1 MNHFSEI
8 DKDIT
13 HSEKDIFD
21 LVFFPEKFLI
31 IDRTKLLNCSR
42 YVGLIKFYTEL
53 KNQLNTIKITPA
65 IKSRLDKTILL
76 YKL

>member
-1 MNHFSEI
+1 MSYNLNIH
-8 DKDIT
+8 

-21 LVFFPEKFLI
+21 LVFFPEKFLS

-42 YVGLIKFYTEL
+42 YVGLINFYIEL
-53 KNQLNTIKITPA
+53 KNQLNIIKITPE